1 MMKTSKAYVE
11 FKKIEGIFLL
21 GRSGAWKS
29 RKDNYVGGCVRVQ
42 RIEYVLC

>member
-29 RKDNYVGGCVRVQ
+29 RKDNYGEVA
-42 RIEYVLC
+42 YVSKG